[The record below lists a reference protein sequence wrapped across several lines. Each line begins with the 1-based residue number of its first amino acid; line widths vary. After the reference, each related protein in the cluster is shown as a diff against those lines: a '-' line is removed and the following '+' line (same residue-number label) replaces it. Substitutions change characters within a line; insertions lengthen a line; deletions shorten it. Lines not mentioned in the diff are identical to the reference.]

1 MAATAAQIAQ
11 LRRMVDEPT
20 TATYSD
26 AALTAYIEAHYLMD
40 ERGQEAYYWDELTV
54 PPTKVLNLSWV
65 PTYDL
70 ASAAVDVWAEKAA
83 ILAADFD
90 TSADGASLSRSQAYE
105 QAMKQA
111 RYWSSRRKATTI
123 TIYPAPRP
131 VETYTA

>member
-1 MAATAAQIAQ
+1 MAATAAQVAQ

-26 AALTAYIEAHYLMD
+26 ATLAAYIEAHFLMD
-40 ERGQEAYYWDELTV
+40 KRGQEAYYFDETTA
-54 PPTKVLNLSWV
+54 PPTPRVNLSWI

-70 ASAAVDVWAEKAA
+70 AAAAVDVWAEKAA

-90 TSADGASLSRSQAYE
+90 TNADGASLSRSQAYT
-105 QAMKQA
+105 QAMAQA

-123 TIYPAPRP
+123 TVYPAPRP
-131 VETYTA
+131 VEKYTA